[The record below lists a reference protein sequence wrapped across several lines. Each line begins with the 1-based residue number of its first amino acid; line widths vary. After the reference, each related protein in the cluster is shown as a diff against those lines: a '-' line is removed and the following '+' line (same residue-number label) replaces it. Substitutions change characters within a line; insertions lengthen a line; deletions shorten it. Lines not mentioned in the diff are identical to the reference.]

1 MLEAAAGLWPR
12 RRSFG
17 WRWNW
22 SQLGFGPR
30 DAGFLGRGGVA
41 WVAATKLGL
50 QHFGGDG
57 GRRWVVGGLWGQQR
71 RVDGGGG
78 AGGAESQRGR
88 GAAAG
93 GRRGGRLRDWGRT
106 KEIFHGSIG
115 RDERVEHIFIMSNN
129 SDTYLN

>member
-17 WRWNW
+17 WRWYW

-57 GRRWVVGGLWGQQR
+57 GRRWVVGGLWGSS
-71 RVDGGGG
+71 VGLMAAEVLVALKANGGGG
-78 AGGAESQRGR
+78 RRPAGNEMRER
-88 GAAAG
+88 KAA
-93 GRRGGRLRDWGRT
+93 R
-106 KEIFHGSIG
+106 
-115 RDERVEHIFIMSNN
+115 
-129 SDTYLN
+129 